1 MSMED
6 DLRNHQERSD
16 LFREEGEEDN
26 IKRLEHSLAAAEQQ
40 LTAANAR
47 IKELESEMQSVKECW
62 SVDSDNIVDL
72 ELRVAAAESR
82 ATAAEASVV
91 ALVDLLKKEAD
102 RHAVEARVAAKAG
115 RRLQGN
121 HQHEIAGILLRL
133 HEAALTATAAQSA
146 AILRAE
152 AVKLLGEAVA
162 IAASGGSPKYV
173 RLDLNLPL
181 GTPLYVMPKE

>member
-1 MSMED
+1 MKKSSDRSTAVEFLKTITE
-6 DLRNHQERSD
+6 LR
-16 LFREEGEEDN
+16 RE
-26 IKRLEHSLAAAEQQ
+26 LS
-40 LTAANAR
+40 AANAR
-47 IKELESEMQSVKECW
+47 IKELEIENAEFKRLDDQWCEQC
-62 SVDSDNIVDL
+62 
-72 ELRVAAAESR
+72 AAITASITATDAR

-152 AVKLLGEAVA
+152 AVKLLGEPVA
-162 IAASGGSPKYV
+162 HVAKD
-173 RLDLNLPL
+173 RLTPTEHGIDYLFNDIQALPI
-181 GTPLYVMPKE
+181 GTPLFALPKE